1 LKGIAVDVHVH
12 RMSNLMAWSYS
23 ENRDTVQK
31 QLESWIPK
39 QKWSMINNSLASLAQ
54 ILLQQTYRDVIVD
67 YAKKYDRATD
77 TILMLSWVYNTKNK
91 ILKMD
96 NKE

>member
-1 LKGIAVDVHVH
+1 
-12 RMSNLMAWSYS
+12 MAWSYS
-23 ENRDTVQK
+23 ENCDTVQK

-39 QKWSMINNSLASLAQ
+39 QKWGMINNALASLAQ

-67 YAKKYDRATD
+67 YAQKYNYAQD